1 MAQGKKTDNET
12 IYKIMLSYYITRN
25 YSQTGRDLGIDESTI
40 RHIVKENINKEEFTK
55 LYEQKKEEFVKNADR
70 IINKGTE
77 LLERRLNIA
86 LDNQEEL
93 DDLIFEV
100 YNASREDIKEQQKKS
115 LVNKIMKMQ
124 INSLSEITTAIGT
137 MYDKKRVAEGG
148 NEQTGTPQVNIN
160 IVDNSELEKVL
171 YEDENE

>member
-55 LYEQKKEEFVKNADR
+55 LYEQKKEEFIESANR

-77 LLERRLNIA
+77 LLERRLNVA

-100 YNASREDIKEQQKKS
+100 YNADKEEVKEQQKKS

-137 MYDKKRVAEGG
+137 MYDKKRIAEGG
-148 NEQTGTPQVNIN
+148 KEETDTPIVNIN
-160 IVDNSELEKVL
+160 IVDNSELEKIM
-171 YEDENE
+171 YEDNN

>member
-55 LYEQKKEEFVKNADR
+55 LYEQKKEEFIENANR

-86 LDNQEEL
+86 LENQEEL
-93 DDLIFEV
+93 DDLIYEV
-100 YNASREDIKEQQKKS
+100 YNASKEEIKEQQKKS
-115 LVNKIMKMQ
+115 LVKKIMKMQ

-148 NEQTGTPQVNIN
+148 EEKTETPSVQIN
-160 IVDNSELEKVL
+160 IVDNSNLEGIM
-171 YEDENE
+171 YEDTEE